1 MRFIREDAIEWTFVL
16 MMNKLIFA
24 REKVLQDLQRN
35 IRKETHKEIFRRVD
49 EIDAALDKNREK
61 GETLTTIMTNIN
73 IVRPMSLILAQGL
86 FK

>member
-1 MRFIREDAIEWTFVL
+1 